1 MKKLKKISDWLSK
14 NGYRLIQSNLD
25 FVDYTN
31 KEVHFCSRLSDKN
44 KIFSILHE
52 CGHIVVS
59 KKRNYSKMYKAVEKS
74 YFDSRIKRSDLF
86 KYQHI
91 KEEIDAWQ
99 RGLKLAKSLNIKID
113 KDEYEKYAAKCVK
126 TYIQL
131 YGTK

>member
-1 MKKLKKISDWLSK
+1 
-14 NGYRLIQSNLD
+14 
-25 FVDYTN
+25 
-31 KEVHFCSRLSDKN
+31 
-44 KIFSILHE
+44 
-52 CGHIVVS
+52 
-59 KKRNYSKMYKAVEKS
+59 MYKAVEKS

-113 KDEYEKYAAKCVK
+113 KDEYDKYAAKCVK